1 MIKLLFIDDQLMT
14 LNFLENC
21 FRNKDKYKIVGSLR
35 QAALAERWCLDH
47 RPDAIFMDI
56 QTKEET
62 TNGLLIAQQI
72 KEKFPTIKILLI
84 TGFDEIS
91 FLPRAKSIGVDAF
104 ITKSNTEE
112 YFVETLRKVMA
123 DKTVFPEEATQIP
136 VITGEN
142 PLTDREIEVLRLIC
156 EDLSNK
162 EISDRLNISVN
173 TVNHYIKSLLK
184 KTQKVS
190 RAGLVAYA
198 IANEWINPKFN
209 L

>member
-1 MIKLLFIDDQLMT
+1 MILF
-14 LNFLENC
+14 
-21 FRNKDKYKIVGSLR
+21 RR
-35 QAALAERWCLDH
+35 
-47 RPDAIFMDI
+47 
-56 QTKEET
+56 
-62 TNGLLIAQQI
+62 
-72 KEKFPTIKILLI
+72 
-84 TGFDEIS
+84 
-91 FLPRAKSIGVDAF
+91 
-104 ITKSNTEE
+104 
-112 YFVETLRKVMA
+112 
-123 DKTVFPEEATQIP
+123 
-136 VITGEN
+136 EN

>member
-1 MIKLLFIDDQLMT
+1 MIKLLFIDDQPMT
-14 LNFLENC
+14 LSFLENC
-21 FRNKDKYKIVGSLR
+21 FRNKSEYKIVGSLR
-35 QAALAERWCLDH
+35 QAALAERWCADH
-47 RPDAIFMDI
+47 QPDAIFMDI

-62 TNGLLIAQQI
+62 TNGLDMAQILKQ
-72 KEKFPTIKILLI
+72 KFPQIKILLI
-84 TGFDEIS
+84 TGFGEIS

-112 YFVETLRKVMA
+112 YFVQSLKKVMVGES
-123 DKTVFPEEATQIP
+123 VFPEESLQIP
-136 VITGEN
+136 VMVGES
-142 PLTDREIEVLRLIC
+142 PLTEREIEVLRLIC
-156 EDLSNK
+156 EDLANK
-162 EISDRLNISVN
+162 EIADRLGISVN

-190 RAGLVAYA
+190 RAGLVAHA